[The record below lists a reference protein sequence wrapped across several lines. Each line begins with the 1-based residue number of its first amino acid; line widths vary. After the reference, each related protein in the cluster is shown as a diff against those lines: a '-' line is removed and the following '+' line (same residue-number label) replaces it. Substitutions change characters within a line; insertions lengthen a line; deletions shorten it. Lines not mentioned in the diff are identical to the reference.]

1 MWLGLAAE
9 KMDNATHP
17 ATFYQS
23 HLYAGVE
30 MIIDTPSPKIWF
42 PFYCGDYISDTM
54 HLTREQ
60 HGAYLFLIMHCWQNE
75 GKIKNDQKTIK
86 NVAQISSKK
95 LTEILQFF
103 REENGYLVHKRI
115 EREYTKALAK
125 KELQRKRTEAASAA
139 RWKKTKSVT
148 DTVTDTVTDSP
159 SPSPLHNSKE
169 LKEDKAKAL
178 SKKKQKE
185 DLLEK
190 LCLEDIQT
198 WLDGKRA
205 LGKYHAVDEDR
216 LLEFFKDYCRANNK
230 EYKNYQAAFRNSFE
244 WSNAP
249 KKGDYHAKTYNS
261 ANKIGKTEE
270 ARRAIR
276 RGLGAF

>member
-1 MWLGLAAE
+1 MTT
-9 KMDNATHP
+9 N
-17 ATFYQS
+17 
-23 HLYAGVE
+23 
-30 MIIDTPSPKIWF
+30 TPSPKIWF

-75 GKIKNDQKTIK
+75 GKIKNDKKTIK
-86 NVAQISSKK
+86 NVSQISSKK

-103 REENGYLVHKRI
+103 REEDGYLVHKRI
-115 EREYTKALAK
+115 EKEYAKALAK
-125 KELQRKRTEAASAA
+125 KELQRKRTEAATAA
-139 RWKKTKSVT
+139 RWKKKDSVT
-148 DTVTDTVTDSP
+148 DSVTDNVTRSVTYSP
-159 SPSPLHNSKE
+159 SPSHNSKE
-169 LKEDKAKAL
+169 LKENKTNVL
-178 SKKKQKE
+178 SKKKPKE

-205 LGKYHAVDEDR
+205 NGKYHAVDEER
-216 LLEFFKDYCRANNK
+216 LLEFFRDYCRANNK
-230 EYKNYQAAFRNSFE
+230 TYKNYQAAFRNSFE

-249 KKGDYHAKTYNS
+249 KKGDYHAKTFNA
-261 ANKIGKTEE
+261 ANKAGKTEE

-276 RGLGAF
+276 RGINAF